1 MLRNLYT
8 SNPVARVLLDH
19 FASRKYDSTF
29 TKLDRAVQIVT
40 DLGTPASQADL
51 REVFKDLGKASYGEY
66 VPGRRGHPSRFVW
79 SASLR
84 SVGMAASGDEVEIQ
98 EVEPE
103 GPSDEPP
110 PEMLEHT
117 FRLRPMFPVTL
128 SLPPDLTTTEAA
140 RLADF
145 IRTLPF
151 AQ

>member
-1 MLRNLYT
+1 
-8 SNPVARVLLDH
+8 VLLDH
-19 FASRKYDSTF
+19 FATRKYDSTF

-51 REVFKDLGKASYGEY
+51 REVFKELGNAGYGQY
-66 VPGRRGHPSRFVW
+66 VMGRRGHPSRFEW
-79 SASLR
+79 TASLR
-84 SVGMAASGDEVEIQ
+84 SVGMAASGDEVEIR

-103 GPSDEPP
+103 AARDEAPP
-110 PEMLEHT
+110 DTLEHT
-117 FRLRPMFPVTL
+117 FRLRPTFPVTL
-128 SLPPDLTTTEAA
+128 TLPADLSATEAA